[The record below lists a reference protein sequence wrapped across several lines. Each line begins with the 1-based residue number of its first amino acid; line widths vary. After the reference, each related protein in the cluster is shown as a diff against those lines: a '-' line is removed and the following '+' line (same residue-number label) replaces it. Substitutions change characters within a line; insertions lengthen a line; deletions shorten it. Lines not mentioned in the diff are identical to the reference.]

1 MMSPDGTVGKK
12 GCGGI
17 IVSLSTI
24 DSAIRNGHFL
34 YAYRE
39 TNKLFSEVSRGEYDT
54 EHDLGELLSSI
65 RMTVLFLKPI
75 IRAYAQNQASL
86 DIARRTMK
94 CKAKPT
100 AP

>member
-1 MMSPDGTVGKK
+1 MPLMSPDGTVGKK

-39 TNKLFSEVSRGEYDT
+39 TNKLFSEVSRGE
-54 EHDLGELLSSI
+54 
-65 RMTVLFLKPI
+65 
-75 IRAYAQNQASL
+75 
-86 DIARRTMK
+86 
-94 CKAKPT
+94 
-100 AP
+100 